1 MRAPCFFQVS
11 EGVHLPT
18 VTFGVWILLTSPLRS
33 PIIFVRFIFLWLLIL
48 DANSSF
54 LSMNNLLEVTDGL
67 ILIHEAQGC
76 SFNAEIFRL
85 GSGPLPP
92 SPFSSVREGPFEI
105 FHIISRPTRPVYY
118 QQLLELPG
126 IQEVGAIIPEVIVQ

>member
-1 MRAPCFFQVS
+1 MKAPCFFQVS

-54 LSMNNLLEVTDGL
+54 FSMNNLLDVTDGL
-67 ILIHEAQGC
+67 ILIHKTQRC
-76 SFNAEIFRL
+76 SFHAKIFYL
-85 GSGPLPP
+85 GSGP
-92 SPFSSVREGPFEI
+92 VEDGPFEI
-105 FHIISRPTRPVYY
+105 LYIISRPTRQVED
-118 QQLLELPG
+118 QQLLKLPG
-126 IQEVGAIIPEVIVQ
+126 IQEIGAIIPKVILKKLPVGI